1 MNYACLDS
9 FVVENNNRKL
19 EKRELERSCLDTLL
33 NRRYPV
39 LVYNIQE
46 QAVIGDKWG
55 DEWEVA

>member
-19 EKRELERSCLDTLL
+19 EKRELERSCLDALL
-33 NRRYPV
+33 NRRHLA

-46 QAVIGDKWG
+46 QAVIGGKWG